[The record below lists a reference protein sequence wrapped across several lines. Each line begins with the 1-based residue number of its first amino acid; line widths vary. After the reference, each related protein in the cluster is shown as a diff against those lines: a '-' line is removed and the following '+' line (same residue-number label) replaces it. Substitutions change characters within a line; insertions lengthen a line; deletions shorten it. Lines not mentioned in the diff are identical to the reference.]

1 LGAVAQKRRQDENPV
16 LVPSEAV
23 PSAKARPRPATSRS
37 SGSPTSST
45 TRSAASPRQSD
56 ADLVREHPAYLAAA
70 LHAGREADLHVVWAS
85 AGHRACLDRARACGC
100 RGARRRDPC
109 AAAARA
115 LADGTDALL
124 PSSQARAQ
132 L

>member
-45 TRSAASPRQSD
+45 TRFGRVPATIWRRPGTRASCISGSGPTRGSRSGPSTWSGLPPGIGLASTARGRAA
-56 ADLVREHPAYLAAA
+56 VE
-70 LHAGREADLHVVWAS
+70 
-85 AGHRACLDRARACGC
+85 
-100 RGARRRDPC
+100 
-109 AAAARA
+109 A
-115 LADGTDALL
+115 LAGGIHV
-124 PSSQARAQ
+124 RRQ
-132 L
+132 LERS